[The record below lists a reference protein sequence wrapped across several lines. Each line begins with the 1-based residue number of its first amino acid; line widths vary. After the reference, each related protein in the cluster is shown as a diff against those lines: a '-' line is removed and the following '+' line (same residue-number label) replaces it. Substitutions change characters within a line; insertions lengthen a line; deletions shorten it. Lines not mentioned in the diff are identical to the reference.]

1 MTMVILVVN
10 VLVFVITELFLPEAK
25 AEIVY
30 RMGALY
36 WPAVV
41 EGKEYYRL
49 ITSAFLHFGSAHL
62 ANNMLLLF
70 VIGSR
75 LEEALGKWKF
85 LILYFVSGI
94 LAGMTSIGYNM
105 LQNRMVIAAGAS
117 GAIFGIIGGM
127 VWVVIAERGKVQ
139 GLGIRQM
146 AVFAA
151 LSLYGGFA
159 DQHTDNAAHL
169 GGMAA
174 GFLLA
179 ALLYRRRGKIREGGR
194 I

>member
-1 MTMVILVVN
+1 MAILAVN
-10 VLVFVITELFLPEAK
+10 VLVFLVTDLFLPEETATL
-25 AEIVY
+25 VY
-30 RMGALY
+30 SAGALY
-36 WPAVV
+36 WPAVI

-49 ITSAFLHFGSAHL
+49 LTSAFLHYGSAHL
-62 ANNMLLLF
+62 ANNMLILF

-75 LEEALGKWKF
+75 LEDVIGKWKF
-85 LILYFVSGI
+85 AVLYFVSGI

-105 LQNRMVIAAGAS
+105 LQNRAAIAAGAS
-117 GAIFGIIGGM
+117 GAIFGLVGGM

-146 AVFAA
+146 IVFAA
-151 LSLYGGFA
+151 LSLYGGFVE
-159 DQHTDNAAHL
+159 QYTDNAAHL

-179 ALLYRRRGKIREGGR
+179 MLLYRGRRRKREGGR